1 MNNIMNMNNN
11 NNQKL
16 YKIIGIIIILIIFIT
31 QYHDLFRTLFN
42 SIFGKIFILIL
53 LLLLTNY
60 SIILGLIFLVVII
73 LLSINLSKN
82 SEGFEK
88 MCSDPKNPECSKQDP
103 KPELSGNNS
112 VGISK
117 PALVDAR
124 SNLIDPVPHIP
135 KMPLIP
141 IKSGTGEPVVNMV
154 DKQLNAKA
162 LITPINSK
170 TIPPA
175 MVSLNKGVDVA
186 PFSASNA
193 YSLTPHQ

>member
-1 MNNIMNMNNN
+1 MNM

-16 YKIIGIIIILIIFIT
+16 YKIIGIIVILVIFIT
-31 QYHDLFRTLFN
+31 QYQDLFRKLFN
-42 SIFGKIFILIL
+42 SMFGKIFMLIL

-60 SIILGLIFLVVII
+60 SIIIGLIVLVVII

-117 PALVDAR
+117 PALVDAS
-124 SNLIDPVPHIP
+124 SNLIDPVPHVP
-135 KMPLIP
+135 KAPLIP
-141 IKSGTGEPVVNMV
+141 IKSDTTGEPVVNMV

-175 MVSLNKGVDVA
+175 MASLNKGVDVA
-186 PFSASNA
+186 PFSANNT